1 MLLHKM
7 FNFFEPGGKNPEGK
21 RGGGGLS
28 KKVGGVFEGGGGWG
42 AGRVDTPM
50 YTMVVKNLIGFFP
63 KIVHT
68 KAVRVL
74 RIIFLEMVLR

>member
-1 MLLHKM
+1 M
-7 FNFFEPGGKNPEGK
+7 
-21 RGGGGLS
+21 
-28 KKVGGVFEGGGGWG
+28 GGVFEGGGGRG